1 MTNTYFRA
9 AALGVIAGLRS
20 MGAPALVSAHLTRN
34 PSPALTE
41 SPLRW
46 LGTPKTAG
54 VFRLLA
60 LGEMVGDKLPM
71 TPPRTA
77 PAPLIARGV
86 LGGVSAA
93 ALCLAERKRGEVGA
107 VIGVAAAIASSF
119 GFYYLRRW
127 AGQAGKVPDPV
138 LGAAEDALA
147 YGVGRSVLK

>member
-1 MTNTYFRA
+1 MTNTYSRA

-20 MGAPALVSAHLTRN
+20 MGAPALVSAHFART

-41 SPLRW
+41 SPLGW
-46 LGTPKTAG
+46 LGMPKTAG

-60 LGEMVGDKLPM
+60 LGEMAGDKLPI
-71 TPPRTA
+71 TPPRIV

-86 LGGVSAA
+86 SGGVSAA
-93 ALCLAERKRGEVGA
+93 ALCVAEGKRAEAGA
-107 VIGVAAAIASSF
+107 VIGIAAALASSF
-119 GFYYLRRW
+119 GFYHLRRW